1 MFFQSHVEHGETLF
15 LRHPLYDYKPQQIAF
30 HQPRIKLLIA
40 GRNDFYMADEVQ
52 KVIALLTD
60 RDAGAEVST
69 IKTHYD
75 IAFLGKGWERDVE
88 TLQHAGFTVSHQNFA
103 EDYIEALQAHD
114 IQLTPIAVGTGT
126 KGKVLDAI
134 ANGLLAVGTPGA
146 LENIA
151 VEHGKS
157 CLLYHS
163 PHELVTMLAAIPQHI
178 PDYERMAEA
187 GREQVL
193 VHHQCLAIVHKLF
206 HWDISS
212 AE

>member
-1 MFFQSHVEHGETLF
+1 M
-15 LRHPLYDYKPQQIAF
+15 
-30 HQPRIKLLIA
+30 
-40 GRNDFYMADEVQ
+40 
-52 KVIALLTD
+52 
-60 RDAGAEVST
+60 
-69 IKTHYD
+69 
-75 IAFLGKGWERDVE
+75 
-88 TLQHAGFTVSHQNFA
+88 SHQTFA